1 MVGIIIKTT
10 SQTLMIYVLRNTI
23 FYWHGNNQPT
33 RRPTWPESFDNRWH
47 INEWLY
53 LSPLVLL
60 LCTERPLVC
69 ILLCIQSS
77 ARKNGFLY
85 KLNLAR
91 KTKEKRFYGL
101 SLALKIS
108 FMAYIRKCKDKCV
121 RYAILHLKI
130 SPYTPNKNLESIN
143 YCYWEG
149 W

>member
-1 MVGIIIKTT
+1 MVGIKIKIT

-77 ARKNGFLY
+77 ARENGFFVQAELG
-85 KLNLAR
+85 
-91 KTKEKRFYGL
+91 EKNQGETFLWVVSGYENY
-101 SLALKIS
+101 
-108 FMAYIRKCKDKCV
+108 FMPYIRKHKNKCV
-121 RYAILHLKI
+121 RWTLLYCTYFDKHLERI
-130 SPYTPNKNLESIN
+130 I
-143 YCYWEG
+143 YCC
-149 W
+149 

>member
-1 MVGIIIKTT
+1 MVGIKIKIT

-77 ARKNGFLY
+77 ARKNGFFY

-101 SLALKIS
+101 FLDMKIS
-108 FMAYIRKCKDKCV
+108 SCHIWENTKINLFDRRFFVWPRTIRN
-121 RYAILHLKI
+121 IH
-130 SPYTPNKNLESIN
+130 

-149 W
+149 